1 MSTRLYTAAK
11 STTTTRVE
19 EIENISLSLS
29 IWYCQYPFR
38 ASAQHTHSLSLWK
51 KTTPF
56 LLISFWSHP
65 LSPLS
70 YSTPNDIYLYS
81 VADLSRNDIYST
93 RFLTQHPPNIY
104 MSSYPYYSSTLIL
117 YALYMAYVSN
127 NQVGGIYG
135 FVFRPYG
142 HCKRWPLTLSKLALL
157 KLLTKRFTNENGRQT
172 VSPHNPFV
180 RINTNCA
187 EADQKR
193 WQKRTQTVKTLFLR
207 PASSMMDEMV

>member
-11 STTTTRVE
+11 SATTTRVE

-70 YSTPNDIYLYS
+70 STPNDIYLYS
-81 VADLSRNDIYST
+81 VVDLSRNDIYST

-135 FVFRPYG
+135 FFFDLTAIVNDG
-142 HCKRWPLTLSKLALL
+142 RWRYPNWPFWNFWPKG
-157 KLLTKRFTNENGRQT
+157 LLTKMVGKQC
-172 VSPHNPFV
+172 H
-180 RINTNCA
+180 
-187 EADQKR
+187 
-193 WQKRTQTVKTLFLR
+193 RTILSF
-207 PASSMMDEMV
+207 E